1 MFAADHLEAM
11 AQRLRWMAIGG
22 LITLVL
28 AAGAAVGAVTVGA
41 PKQLADLL
49 LGPRLARLEAVVVQ
63 GGQVHDYR
71 VDRGRLKSP
80 PHGTSLELRELDG
93 TVQVVPVATYAQI
106 TVNGKP
112 APLTSISVGM
122 TVTTVRDGSNP
133 AQQVIAEGRGGKR

>member
-28 AAGAAVGAVTVGA
+28 AAGAAFGAVTAGV

-49 LGPRLARLEAVVVQ
+49 LGPKLARLEAVVVQ
-63 GGQVHDYR
+63 GTQVHDYR
-71 VDRGRLKSP
+71 VDRGKLKSP
-80 PHGTSLELRELDG
+80 PHGSSLELRELDN
-93 TVQVVPVATYAQI
+93 TVQVVPVAPYAQI

-112 APLTSISVGM
+112 ALLTSISVGM